1 MKALFIK
8 LFKPWIKSA
17 LIALGTAEEDR
28 SINFIEAQ
36 VMRLNLPI
44 SGEQLDAVVKLTYE
58 TIETVIINKVDQL

>member
-1 MKALFIK
+1 MKTILR
-8 LFKPWIKSA
+8 LFKPFLKKLLLA
-17 LIALGTAEEDR
+17 AGTAEEDK

-58 TIETVIINKVDQL
+58 TIETIIINKVDQI